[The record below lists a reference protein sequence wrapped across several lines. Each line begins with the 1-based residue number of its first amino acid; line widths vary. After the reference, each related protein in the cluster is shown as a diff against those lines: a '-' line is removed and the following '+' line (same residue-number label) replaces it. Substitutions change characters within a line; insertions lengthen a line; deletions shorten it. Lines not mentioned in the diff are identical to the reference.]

1 MSWMLKDD
9 KVSVGVAVE
18 WARGGET
25 REQAAPTFPNSYLG
39 FSAWV
44 LLLDFPLKQ
53 QKIKISHLYLF
64 SCFREMK

>member
-1 MSWMLKDD
+1 MIRCLWGWLWSGL
-9 KVSVGVAVE
+9 GVEKPENRLLPLFLTV
-18 WARGGET
+18 
-25 REQAAPTFPNSYLG
+25 SYLG
-39 FSAWV
+39 FFAWV